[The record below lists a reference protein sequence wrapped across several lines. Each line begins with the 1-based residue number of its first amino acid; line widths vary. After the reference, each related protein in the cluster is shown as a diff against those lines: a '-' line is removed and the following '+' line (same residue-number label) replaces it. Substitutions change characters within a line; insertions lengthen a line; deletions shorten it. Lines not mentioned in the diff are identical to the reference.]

1 MEYIL
6 WLLSSEEEGDNHF
19 DTDEES
25 KSNDMDHGDS
35 HVSDKLCTDCGTS
48 DEENKTCTYSFEQ
61 LLSFP
66 SLLKLC
72 GDVQKLR

>member
-1 MEYIL
+1 M
-6 WLLSSEEEGDNHF
+6 LSSEAEEGDNHF
-19 DTDEES
+19 ETDEES
-25 KSNDMDHGDS
+25 KSNDIDHADS
-35 HVSDKLCTDCGTS
+35 HVADKHSTDSVTS